1 MSPEYAMEGLFSVKS
16 DVYSYGV
23 LLLEIVSGF
32 RNSSFHIIM
41 DFPNLL
47 AYAWKLWNEGKA
59 NDYVDSSIADACSA
73 TEVLRSILVGLL
85 CVQDSPNDRPAMSS
99 VVFMLEN
106 EEATTSAAPKQPIFT
121 IQRNLNPD
129 RGHPPE
135 DSYDVY
141 SYNNVT
147 VTAAEG
153 R

>member
-1 MSPEYAMEGLFSVKS
+1 M
-16 DVYSYGV
+16 
-23 LLLEIVSGF
+23 IQ
-32 RNSSFHIIM
+32 
-41 DFPNLL
+41 
-47 AYAWKLWNEGKA
+47 AWELWNEGKA
-59 NDYVDSSIADACSA
+59 NDYVDSCIANTCSP
-73 TEVLRSILVGLL
+73 TEVLRSIHVGLL

-106 EEATTSAAPKQPIFT
+106 EEATISAAPKQPIFT

-129 RGHPPE
+129 IGHPP
-135 DSYDVY
+135 DDTYQVY